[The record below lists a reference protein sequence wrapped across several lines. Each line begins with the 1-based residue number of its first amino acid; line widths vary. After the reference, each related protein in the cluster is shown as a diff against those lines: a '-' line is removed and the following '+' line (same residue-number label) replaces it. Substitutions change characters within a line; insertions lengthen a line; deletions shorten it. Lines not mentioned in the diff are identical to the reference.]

1 MELGE
6 VVQDVFAVWEAEKN
20 GACGA
25 IQTLLALPKPGGD
38 RLRRRPG
45 RQEASAS
52 IGIAGGIAS

>member
-6 VVQDVFAVWEAEKN
+6 ACRMCFAVWEAEED
-20 GACGA
+20 GTCGA

-38 RLRRRPG
+38 RLLGRPG

-52 IGIAGGIAS
+52 TGIAGSIAS